1 MSSSSAI
8 RKGEGRFGRTVSGL
22 AIALGCALFLGGFAW
37 GAVEY
42 RPYTVPTNSMQPT
55 VQPGDRVL
63 AQKVSGSDVR
73 RGDVVVFQDKLW
85 GDLPEVKRVVG
96 VGGDVVKCCDTQSRL
111 TVNGTA
117 VDEEGYLDGS
127 DASAAPGG
135 SGLPGV
141 PASVT
146 KFSTT
151 VPRGSLFLLGDNR
164 AVSQDSRIRLS
175 DAQHGAVPVSA
186 VKGRVDGTVWPMG
199 RMGTLSPTTA
209 FKAVPGGGTSAEGPL
224 RWIVVMVVVGAV
236 LILGGA
242 AYGPVAGL
250 LRRRR

>member
-8 RKGEGRFGRTVSGL
+8 RKGDGRFGRTVSGL
-22 AIALGCALFLGGFAW
+22 VIALGCALFLGGFAW

-63 AQKVSGSDVR
+63 AQRISGSDVR

-96 VGGDVVKCCDTQSRL
+96 VGGDVVKCCDEQGRL
-111 TVNGTA
+111 TVNGKP
-117 VDEEGYLDGS
+117 VEEGYLDG
-127 DASAAPGG
+127 DASAASAPSGVPGG
-135 SGLPGV
+135 

-151 VPRGSLFLLGDNR
+151 VARGSLFLLGDNR
-164 AVSQDSRIRLS
+164 AVSQDSRLRLT
-175 DAQHGAVPVSA
+175 DAQHGAVPASD

-199 RMGTLSPTTA
+199 RMGTLSPTSA
-209 FKAVPGGGTSAEGPL
+209 FKAIPGGGTSAEGPL
-224 RWIVVMVVVGAV
+224 RWIVAMVIAGAV

-250 LRRRR
+250 RRRRR